1 MPRYKPVFYEQN
13 IMVPISL
20 EAQIVPGTL
29 EFAIHHLI
37 ESRVDLSLFGAKI
50 KNDETGRLAYNPKIL
65 LKIVLF
71 AYSRGI
77 ISSRKIEKA
86 CKENII
92 FIALSGW
99 SEPDHTTIANFVSSM
114 KEEITF
120 LFRNILLICNEV
132 DLLSGTTF
140 SLDGCKL
147 SSNASKEWSGTKADL
162 QKKKEKIEG
171 TVKFLMERHIK
182 TDNEESPIKINED
195 EKKEEQIKRLKAKAK
210 KIEEWLSENEGKIG
224 KRGGEI
230 QSNITDNESAR
241 MKTSHGVI
249 QGYNGQALVDSK
261 NQIIVHA
268 EAFGSGQD
276 YSHLSP
282 MIDGA
287 KENVK
292 AIGFGDDYFEGK
304 AFISDSNYHSEDNLK
319 KCSDEKLN
327 AYIPDVN
334 FRKRD
339 PRFKTADRHKP
350 EKEKKYTKEEFQ
362 HDKERD
368 VYICPNRKEL
378 KLDNKRARIKDYI
391 GRKYVSMQKDCTDC
405 RLKDKCL
412 RKEDTKRRY
421 LVIPIEKYDEQNF
434 SKEMVNKIDTE
445 EGRQIYSKRME
456 IVEPVFANIRVQK
469 RLDRFTLRGKIK
481 VNIQWLLYCIVHNI
495 GKIAYYGMQGA

>member
-1 MPRYKPVFYEQN
+1 MPRYKPVSYEQN

-20 EAQIVPGTL
+20 EAQIVRGTL

-37 ESRVDLSLFGAKI
+37 ESRVNLSLFGAKI
-50 KNDETGRLAYNPKIL
+50 KNDETGRPAYNPKIL
-65 LKIVLF
+65 LKIILF

-114 KEEITF
+114 K
-120 LFRNILLICNEV
+120 
-132 DLLSGTTF
+132 G
-140 SLDGCKL
+140 
-147 SSNASKEWSGTKADL
+147 
-162 QKKKEKIEG
+162 
-171 TVKFLMERHIK
+171 K
-182 TDNEESPIKINED
+182 T
-195 EKKEEQIKRLKAKAK
+195 
-210 KIEEWLSENEGKIG
+210 
-224 KRGGEI
+224 
-230 QSNITDNESAR
+230 
-241 MKTSHGVI
+241 
-249 QGYNGQALVDSK
+249 
-261 NQIIVHA
+261 
-268 EAFGSGQD
+268 
-276 YSHLSP
+276 
-282 MIDGA
+282 
-287 KENVK
+287 
-292 AIGFGDDYFEGK
+292 
-304 AFISDSNYHSEDNLK
+304 FISDSNYHSEDNLK

-334 FRKRD
+334 FRKRE

-405 RLKDKCL
+405 RLRDKCL

-445 EGRQIYSKRME
+445 EGRQIYSERMK

-495 GKIAYYGMQGA
+495 GKIAYYGMQSA